1 MEIGLITI
9 DFSIKVKHLENNFTD
24 TVEYSEIENTNNT
37 TYKLTPK
44 ITNIINKGDKIRTNI
59 NEIYDF
65 KGNLAEPRDI
75 DLTLRTVEFTPQ
87 IHYDNSKIRLLA
99 TNKMSRGM
107 NVSNF
112 EFEITGGFAEFDNA
126 NPDGVS
132 ISGYYKQ
139 IDLNL
144 DLKDILPNGSE
155 IVTVKLKNVPKDYV
169 GNLINPNQNININLV
184 NKVPAIFRE
193 ISVSVDNIITIRFDK
208 KVYVGTEDQESELI
222 IGDKK
227 GTGELTKDNFNVEL
241 FHTEYHTI
249 GSANVTEMV
258 KVVKKERY
266 VIGNQV
272 LYRDYDTY
280 VLTLDISPT
289 AKGAEQIT
297 VKPINVYDFDGNVCL
312 ETQSSN
318 NVVNLY
324 NKDPNQ
330 VEIIPAYTQSNQ
342 WPNNLEGR
350 RGFYFHESNRSEDL
364 ELKYVRDNDKFFIL
378 NLEFAYPYSQYTTS
392 DYNFFQNYSEIMNS
406 KPICTIFWPG
416 VRIGETINYD
426 IIKVEKYPKNM
437 VNNQVTYIQKISYYV
452 DIQKL
457 LQPYSKEK
465 KEFGYL
471 QFHFNKD
478 SFRDNWNNPTQ
489 NIGIKFTLELKT
501 DQLYNNRN
509 FVSYYLIKYT
519 P

>member
-1 MEIGLITI
+1 
-9 DFSIKVKHLENNFTD
+9 
-24 TVEYSEIENTNNT
+24 
-37 TYKLTPK
+37 
-44 ITNIINKGDKIRTNI
+44 
-59 NEIYDF
+59 
-65 KGNLAEPRDI
+65 
-75 DLTLRTVEFTPQ
+75 
-87 IHYDNSKIRLLA
+87 
-99 TNKMSRGM
+99 
-107 NVSNF
+107 
-112 EFEITGGFAEFDNA
+112 
-126 NPDGVS
+126 
-132 ISGYYKQ
+132 
-139 IDLNL
+139 
-144 DLKDILPNGSE
+144 
-155 IVTVKLKNVPKDYV
+155 
-169 GNLINPNQNININLV
+169 
-184 NKVPAIFRE
+184 
-193 ISVSVDNIITIRFDK
+193 
-208 KVYVGTEDQESELI
+208 
-222 IGDKK
+222 
-227 GTGELTKDNFNVEL
+227 
-241 FHTEYHTI
+241 
-249 GSANVTEMV
+249 
-258 KVVKKERY
+258 
-266 VIGNQV
+266 
-272 LYRDYDTY
+272 
-280 VLTLDISPT
+280 
-289 AKGAEQIT
+289 
-297 VKPINVYDFDGNVCL
+297 NVCL